1 MKFSFD
7 NISRG
12 DKSICCPNETGDRLR
27 DVSLCVCVRR
37 MMNYICGEI
46 FQVDRVNI
54 IETEK
59 E

>member
-1 MKFSFD
+1 MEFSFD
-7 NISRG
+7 NISG
-12 DKSICCPNETGDRLR
+12 DKSICCPNETGAQP
-27 DVSLCVCVRR
+27 SVRVKR

-46 FQVDRVNI
+46 FQAERVNI